1 MRGRERVRIEKRRK
15 EFCFMIGEKDN
26 NKIHILKQRSILLYP
41 FIFPKEGQTHV
52 TFVFVLSF
60 RI

>member
-26 NKIHILKQRSILLYP
+26 YKIHFESKSI
-41 FIFPKEGQTHV
+41 IFYHIP
-52 TFVFVLSF
+52 LSF
-60 RI
+60 QKKGRLT